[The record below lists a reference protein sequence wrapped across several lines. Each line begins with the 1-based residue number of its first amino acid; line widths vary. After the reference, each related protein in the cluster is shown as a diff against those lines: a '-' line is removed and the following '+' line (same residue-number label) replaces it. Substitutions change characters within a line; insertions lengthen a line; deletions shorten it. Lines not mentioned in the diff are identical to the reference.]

1 VFTTG
6 RVWLLLG
13 YGAARLV
20 AFRSQVQCHYW
31 QTEDAMLKQQMAD
44 KPYRV
49 KASAILQH
57 VNYVKASASAVA
69 VRLLVGTSF
78 VLSTTIVYKLKSEAL
93 ASGVPSGML
102 AADADA
108 RSLLGL
114 FMVSPTVYTALT
126 SFFLWW
132 AAIVSLVVR
141 VIAPAALQ

>member
-1 VFTTG
+1 
-6 RVWLLLG
+6 
-13 YGAARLV
+13 
-20 AFRSQVQCHYW
+20 
-31 QTEDAMLKQQMAD
+31 MLKQQMAD

-78 VLSTTIVYKLKSEAL
+78 VLSTTIVYKLKSESL